1 MKNTRFSPFFHPAG
15 HNWRFHAILND
26 LEGGKI
32 GMISPPEVTT
42 MTNDTIF
49 NLITDI
55 NKNPEHEIQ
64 DQKNILY
71 VRGSTPAAHC
81 IGLVHILPDYD
92 LHAYMLPEHRGK
104 GIMKDFM
111 QNVVIPYMKS
121 VLERSEIIVSICS
134 DEGLALVKAVGFEK
148 LDMYGAKWVLR

>member
-1 MKNTRFSPFFHPAG
+1 
-15 HNWRFHAILND
+15 
-26 LEGGKI
+26 
-32 GMISPPEVTT
+32 
-42 MTNDTIF
+42 MTNQSILDH
-49 NLITDI
+49 ITDI
-55 NKNPEHEIQ
+55 NKNPQHIIQ
-64 DQKNILY
+64 DQENILY
-71 VRGSTPAAHC
+71 VRSSNPAVPC

-104 GIMKDFM
+104 GIMKYFM
-111 QNVVIPYMKS
+111 QKVVIPYMKS